1 MPKDLTTSRLDRQ
14 NILNNEIA
22 VEEIQEKSVDK
33 KFVMAKDGKSKIHKP
48 NIIIKNKNHDK
59 KVNIHKLQKFK

>member
-22 VEEIQEKSVDK
+22 VEEIQEKSGVEGVL
-33 KFVMAKDGKSKIHKP
+33 FEEKIFMTK
-48 NIIIKNKNHDK
+48 
-59 KVNIHKLQKFK
+59 